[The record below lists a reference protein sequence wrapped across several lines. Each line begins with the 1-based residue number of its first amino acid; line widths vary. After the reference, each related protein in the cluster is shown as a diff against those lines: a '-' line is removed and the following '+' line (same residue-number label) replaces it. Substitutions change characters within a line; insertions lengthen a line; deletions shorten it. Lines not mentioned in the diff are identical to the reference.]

1 MRGGL
6 SEKRE
11 ALLTLKIYLVLRLLV
26 RLAHR
31 FPIVIVVLCLT
42 FLVASLLLA
51 RENLQVVSER
61 AAMLH
66 PENRYRIL
74 AEKYERE
81 FAGAEDLVVV
91 VSGGSAEERQDY
103 VDQLLL
109 SLDGNPLYR
118 DVWAR
123 TELDY
128 FRQRALYYLSIQQ
141 LKELTQR
148 QPGQEMARRVVQQVL
163 QALEQGRPLELDLR
177 PAEVPETWKPLLTTQ
192 RFRYN
197 QLTGHPIHLV
207 LIRPSLDFVASLED
221 LRVQLRRLQPTFPHL
236 SLGVTGK
243 LAVQADELASA
254 QADSKRATTIS
265 CILIFFLFSL
275 SFSSIT
281 RPLLAFSS
289 LLCGVGWTLGWI
301 TLFIGHLNLL
311 TVTFASILVGLGIDF
326 GIHFLLGYEEQRAM
340 GLTSL
345 RAMEHCMRR
354 AGVENCLGAFTA
366 ALAFGAICFTDFL
379 AIAELGA
386 ITAVGIL
393 LCFLAMVT
401 LFPALIFIH
410 DRCFHPKFL
419 RLGPGW
425 ASLLD
430 RVETWMTHWPRLV
443 LSLALLFT
451 CWAGWRASEVGFD
464 YNLLHLQDPEL
475 NSVQTEVRLMSAGRG
490 VLAAMSLAPSEKEAR
505 IRVREFAKLPSVA
518 RVESLLQLLPEEP
531 ERKRPLVQ
539 KALLRLRGAQP
550 VDLKSAFL
558 DERPRLEK
566 LAELRGP
573 GPLTDAAKE
582 GERQLRD
589 QAQFWRQLLHS
600 QKSEPAELE
609 DLPPSLRL
617 RGLGRSGLLALRIY
631 PKADLWDHD
640 AMTQFVQEVH
650 SVDPEAG
657 GVPISIYFHTLELKR
672 AFESSGW
679 TALSAITLI
688 LLVYF
693 RNLAHT
699 VLALLPKLVGIIWML
714 AIMNVCGVDFNPVNF
729 VALPMI
735 LGIGLIFGV
744 HVVHSMIENPQATLF
759 RQSTGPAVA
768 LSGLTT
774 IIGFATLLGAN
785 HRGVASFGFVMT
797 VGVAA
802 NLITSLFLL
811 PCLMRWLAQ
820 GRASRPIH
828 HKPEPAGDDL

>member
-1 MRGGL
+1 M
-6 SEKRE
+6 SKERE
-11 ALLTLKIYLVLRLLV
+11 AVRTLKIYLVLRLFV

-31 FPIVIVVLCLT
+31 FPIAVVVLCLS
-42 FLVASLLLA
+42 FLVASLLVA
-51 RENLQVVSER
+51 RESLQVVSER
-61 AAMLH
+61 SAMLH
-66 PENRYRIL
+66 PENRFRIL

-91 VSGGSAEERQDY
+91 ATGGTTAERQDF
-103 VDQLLL
+103 VDQLLS
-109 SLDGNPLYR
+109 SLEGNSLYR

-128 FRQRALYYLSIQQ
+128 FRQRALFYLTPKQ
-141 LKELTQR
+141 LNELSHR

-177 PAEVPETWKPLLTTQ
+177 PAEVPEAWRPLLSAQ
-192 RFRYN
+192 RYRYN

-207 LIRPSLDFVASLED
+207 LIRPNLDYVATLED
-221 LRVQLRRLQPTFPHL
+221 LRAQLRRLQPTFPQL
-236 SLGVTGK
+236 SFGVTGK
-243 LAVQADELASA
+243 LAVQSDELASA
-254 QADSKRATTIS
+254 QADSARATTIS
-265 CILIFFLFSL
+265 CLFILLLFSL
-275 SFSSIT
+275 SFSSIA
-281 RPLLAFSS
+281 RPLLAFSC
-289 LLCGVGWTLGWI
+289 LLTGVGWTLGWI
-301 TLFIGHLNLL
+301 TVFIGHLNLL

-326 GIHFLLGYEEQRAM
+326 GIHFLLGYEEQRAR
-340 GLTSL
+340 GLAPL

-354 AGVENCLGAFTA
+354 AGVENCLGAVTA

-401 LFPALIFIH
+401 LFPALIFLH

-419 RLGPGW
+419 RMGPGW

-430 RVETWMTHWPRLV
+430 GLERRMMNWPGLV
-443 LSLALLFT
+443 LSLALIFT
-451 CWAGWRASEVGFD
+451 CWAGWRASGVGFD
-464 YNLLHLQDPEL
+464 YNLLHLQDPKL

-505 IRVREFAKLPSVA
+505 RMVREFSRLPSVA
-518 RVESLLQLLPEEP
+518 RVESLLQLLPEEA
-531 ERKRPLVQ
+531 ERKKPLVKQ
-539 KALLRLRGAQP
+539 ALARLRNAP
-550 VDLKSAFL
+550 PLDLKSAFL
-558 DERPRLEK
+558 NERGRLEK
-566 LAELRGP
+566 LADRRGP
-573 GPLTDAAKE
+573 GPLRDAAKE
-582 GERQLRD
+582 GERQLRE
-589 QAQFWRQLLHS
+589 QARFWGQLLRS
-600 QKSEPAELE
+600 QKSEPARLEELPE
-609 DLPPSLRL
+609 SLRF

-640 AMTQFVQEVH
+640 AMTQFVREVH

-679 TALSAITLI
+679 NALAAITVI
-688 LLVYF
+688 LLLYF
-693 RNLAHT
+693 RNLSHT
-699 VLALLPKLVGIIWML
+699 VLALLPKLVGILWML
-714 AIMNVCGVDFNPVNF
+714 AVMNLCGVDFNPVNF

-744 HVVHSMIENPQATLF
+744 HVVHSILENPQAPLF

-785 HRGVASFGFVMT
+785 HRGVASFGFVMA

-802 NLITSLFLL
+802 NLMTSLFLL
-811 PCLMRWLAQ
+811 PCLMRWL
-820 GRASRPIH
+820 GSRRPTR
-828 HKPEPAGDDL
+828 HKPEPSDDDL